1 MNRKL
6 LFSFLA
12 FIIFMILLNFIF
24 TNKEGTG
31 SGSGMGA
38 RSPANNSS
46 ANPPAKSQ
54 GNKGGK
60 CFSGDS
66 TIYLEGNITKQMKD
80 AAIGDKIL
88 SYSMRE
94 NKFVYSPIVAI
105 PHGTN
110 NIISEFMEI
119 QTSSDKKLKLTP
131 DHLVPIMK
139 STGTTFDIISAKD
152 ISLGDTI
159 ISVDGKET
167 VTAVSDFDCEG
178 IYTVVTLE
186 EFIVVNNIVA
196 SPYALFHFL
205 GHLYYSIHKFLYKVN
220 PGIVKHQI
228 FGELNKQTEQFYSKT
243 VEIYNNL

>member
-1 MNRKL
+1 
-6 LFSFLA
+6 
-12 FIIFMILLNFIF
+12 MILLNFIF

-31 SGSGMGA
+31 SGSGMAA
-38 RSPANNSS
+38 RPPANNSNNS
-46 ANPPAKSQ
+46 TANPPANSQ

-105 PHGTN
+105 PHDNN

-119 QTSSDKKLKLTP
+119 QTSNGKKLKLTP

-152 ISLGDTI
+152 ISIGDTI
-159 ISVDGKET
+159 ITVDGKEI
-167 VTAVSDFDCEG
+167 VIEVSNIDCEG

-205 GHLYYSIHKFLYKVN
+205 GHLYYSIHKFLYKAN
-220 PGIVKHQI
+220 PDIAKNP
-228 FGELNKQTEQFYSKT
+228 FFAELNKQTEQFYSKT
-243 VEIYNNL
+243 IEMYNNLVK